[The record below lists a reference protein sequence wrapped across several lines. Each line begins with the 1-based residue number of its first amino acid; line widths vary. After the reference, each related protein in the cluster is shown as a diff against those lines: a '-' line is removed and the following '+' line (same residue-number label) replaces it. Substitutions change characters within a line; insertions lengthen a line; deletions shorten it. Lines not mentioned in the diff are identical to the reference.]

1 MLALNMQKH
10 YWMLYLQT
18 LLKAL
23 QFIYTGRM
31 GAGVAK
37 QYYSINR
44 LRKPWPTFALEV
56 FCLST
61 PQHVQFLSAWNL
73 N

>member
-44 LRKPWPTFALEV
+44 LGKP
-56 FCLST
+56 
-61 PQHVQFLSAWNL
+61 
-73 N
+73 